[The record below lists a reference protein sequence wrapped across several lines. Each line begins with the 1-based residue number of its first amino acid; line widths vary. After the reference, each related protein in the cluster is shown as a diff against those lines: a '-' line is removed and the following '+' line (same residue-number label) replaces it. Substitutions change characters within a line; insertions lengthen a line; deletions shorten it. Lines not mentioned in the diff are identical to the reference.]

1 MAPDGYQVNKPESEF
16 AFLRPPSS
24 TDERVIIPLIGT
36 TEFIPD
42 EFCTMP
48 EELKKLDIDPNLW
61 SNWATSMKERAAKLQ
76 EYEIGPIWICLFM
89 SLIGMPC
96 FCYMEGHNSDLLENI
111 RKEGLIELN
120 KNVLSS
126 EKVNDAKLQQVV
138 HTIQHGQ
145 GSLRKIVQWFAIS
158 LTDSDAS
165 ILNQANWKYIYNR
178 DNGLLQEIPEGL
190 ICEEGVCMVFCFEIP
205 CGLYYY

>member
-1 MAPDGYQVNKPESEF
+1 
-16 AFLRPPSS
+16 
-24 TDERVIIPLIGT
+24 
-36 TEFIPD
+36 
-42 EFCTMP
+42 MP

-61 SNWATSMKERAAKLQ
+61 SNWATSMKECAATLQ

-89 SLIGMPC
+89 ALIGMPC
-96 FCYMEGHNSDLLENI
+96 VCYMEGHNSDLRENI

-138 HTIQHGQ
+138 HTIQHGE
-145 GSLRKIVQWFAIS
+145 GSVRKTVQWFAIS

-165 ILNQANWKYIYNR
+165 ILNQANWKYIYDR
-178 DNGLLQEIPEGL
+178 DSGLLQEIPEGL
-190 ICEEGVCMVFCFEIP
+190 ICEEGVSMVFCFEIP